1 MAISPRHGDRPT
13 SPEQPHG
20 RASERISGVT
30 AQATAPA
37 PLQLVLGEEELL
49 IERAVR
55 GALDAARA
63 ADPAAELTRV
73 RVSELTPPE
82 LAELVSPSLFA
93 EGRVIVLESAQDI
106 SQELADAVTAYLKSP
121 AEGVV
126 LVVVHTGGG
135 RSKAGKALPAALRK
149 AGAEVTECP
158 KLTKPADRDAF
169 VRNEVRRV
177 GGKIDPAGVAALID
191 AVGSDL
197 RELSSAATQLVAD
210 TGGRVDAEAVRR
222 YHRGR
227 ADVTGFAVAEKAVSG
242 DRAAALESLRWA
254 EQLGVPPVLLA
265 DALAD
270 AVRTIARVS
279 AAGRGNP
286 NQLAAELGMPPWKIR
301 KAQGQARGWGQDGL
315 AAAMQVVARLNAEVK
330 GVAADPSYALE
341 RAVLEVAAAKG

>member
-1 MAISPRHGDRPT
+1 M
-13 SPEQPHG
+13 
-20 RASERISGVT
+20 T

-55 GALDAARA
+55 ETLAAARA
-63 ADPAAELTRV
+63 TDPTAELTRV
-73 RVSELTPPE
+73 RVSDLTAPE
-82 LAELVSPSLFA
+82 LAELVSPSLFS

-106 SQELADAVTAYLKSP
+106 SQELADAVASYLKDP
-121 AEGVV
+121 ADGVV

-135 RSKAGKALPAALRK
+135 RSKAGKSLPAALKK

-158 KLTKPADRDAF
+158 KLTKPAEREQF
-169 VRNEVRRV
+169 VRHEVRRV
-177 GGKIDPAGVAALID
+177 GGKIDPAGVAALLD

-210 TGGRVDAEAVRR
+210 TGGTVDADAVRR

-242 DRAAALESLRWA
+242 DRSAALESLRWA
-254 EQLGVPPVLLA
+254 MQLGVPHVLVA

-279 AAGRGNP
+279 GAGRGNP
-286 NQLAAELGMPPWKIR
+286 NQLAGELGMPPWKIR
-301 KAQGQARGWGQDGL
+301 KAQGQSRGWNPDGL
-315 AAAMQVVARLNAEVK
+315 ATAMRVVARLNAEVK
-330 GVAADPSYALE
+330 GAAADPGYALE

>member
-1 MAISPRHGDRPT
+1 M
-13 SPEQPHG
+13 
-20 RASERISGVT
+20 T

-37 PLQLVLGEEELL
+37 PLHLVLGEEELL

-55 GALDAARA
+55 ETLAAARA
-63 ADPAAELTRV
+63 MDATAELTRV
-73 RVSELTPPE
+73 RVSDLTAPE
-82 LAELVSPSLFA
+82 LAELVSPSLFS

-106 SQELADAVTAYLKSP
+106 SQELADAVAAYLKDP
-121 AEGVV
+121 ADGVV

-135 RSKAGKALPAALRK
+135 RSKAGKALPAALKK
-149 AGAEVTECP
+149 AGAEITECP
-158 KLTKPADRDAF
+158 KLTKPAEREQF
-169 VRNEVRRV
+169 VRHEVRRV
-177 GGKIDPAGVAALID
+177 GGKIDPAGVAALLD

-210 TGGRVDAEAVRR
+210 TGGTVDADAVRR

-254 EQLGVPPVLLA
+254 MQLGVPHVLVA

-279 AAGRGNP
+279 GAGRGNP
-286 NQLAAELGMPPWKIR
+286 NQLAGELGMPPWKIR
-301 KAQGQARGWGQDGL
+301 KAQGQSRGWNPDGL
-315 AAAMQVVARLNAEVK
+315 ATAMRVVARLNAEVK
-330 GVAADPSYALE
+330 GVAADPGYALE
-341 RAVLEVAAAKG
+341 RAVLQVAAAKGDR

>member
-1 MAISPRHGDRPT
+1 
-13 SPEQPHG
+13 
-20 RASERISGVT
+20 VT

-37 PLQLVLGEEELL
+37 PLHLVLGEEELL

-55 GALDAARA
+55 ETLAASRA
-63 ADPAAELTRV
+63 IDSTAELTRA
-73 RVSELTPPE
+73 RVSDLTAPE
-82 LAELVSPSLFA
+82 LAELVSPSLFS

-106 SQELADAVTAYLKSP
+106 SQELADAVTSYLKDP
-121 AEGVV
+121 AAGIV

-135 RSKAGKALPAALRK
+135 RSKAGKTLPAVLKK

-158 KLTKPADRDAF
+158 KLTKPAEREQF
-169 VRNEVRRV
+169 VRHEVRRA

-197 RELSSAATQLVAD
+197 RELSSAAMQLVAD
-210 TGGRVDAEAVRR
+210 AGGVVDADAVHR

-254 EQLGVPPVLLA
+254 MQLGVPHVLVA

-279 AAGRGNP
+279 GAGRGNP
-286 NQLAAELGMPPWKIR
+286 NQLAGELGMPPWKVR
-301 KAQGQARGWGQDGL
+301 KAQGQSRGWNQDGL
-315 AAAMQVVARLNAEVK
+315 ATAMRVVARLNAEVK
-330 GVAADPSYALE
+330 GVAADPGYALE
-341 RAVLEVAAAKG
+341 RAVLQVAAAKGDR

>member
-1 MAISPRHGDRPT
+1 
-13 SPEQPHG
+13 
-20 RASERISGVT
+20 VT

-55 GALDAARA
+55 ETLAAARA
-63 ADPAAELTRV
+63 IDATAELTRV
-73 RVSELTPPE
+73 RVSDLTAPE
-82 LAELVSPSLFA
+82 LAELVSPSLFS
-93 EGRVIVLESAQDI
+93 EGRVIVLEAAQDI
-106 SQELADAVTAYLKSP
+106 SQELADAVAGYLKDP
-121 AEGVV
+121 ADGVV

-135 RSKAGKALPAALRK
+135 RSKAGKTLPAALKK

-158 KLTKPADRDAF
+158 KLTKPAEREQF
-169 VRNEVRRV
+169 VRHEVRRV

-210 TGGRVDAEAVRR
+210 TGGTVDAEAVRR

-227 ADVTGFAVAEKAVSG
+227 ADVTGFAVAERAVSG
-242 DRAAALESLRWA
+242 DRSAALESLRWA
-254 EQLGVPPVLLA
+254 MQLGVPHVLVA

-279 AAGRGNP
+279 GAGRGNP
-286 NQLAAELGMPPWKIR
+286 NQLAGELGMPPWKVR
-301 KAQGQARGWGQDGL
+301 KAQGQSRGWNQDGL
-315 AAAMQVVARLNAEVK
+315 ATAMRVVARLNAEVK
-330 GVAADPSYALE
+330 GVAADPGYALE
-341 RAVLEVAAAKG
+341 RAVLQVAAAKGDR

>member
-1 MAISPRHGDRPT
+1 
-13 SPEQPHG
+13 
-20 RASERISGVT
+20 VT

-55 GALDAARA
+55 EALTAARA
-63 ADPAAELTRV
+63 MDATAELTRV
-73 RVSELTPPE
+73 RVSDLTAPE
-82 LAELVSPSLFA
+82 LAELVSPSLFS

-106 SQELADAVTAYLKSP
+106 SQELADAVAAYLKDP
-121 AEGVV
+121 ADGVV

-135 RSKAGKALPAALRK
+135 RSKAGKSLPAVLKK
-149 AGAEVTECP
+149 AGAEITECP
-158 KLTKPADRDAF
+158 KLTKPAEREQF
-169 VRNEVRRV
+169 VRHEVRRV

-210 TGGRVDAEAVRR
+210 TGGAVDAEAVRR

-227 ADVTGFAVAEKAVSG
+227 ADVTGFAVAERAVSG

-254 EQLGVPPVLLA
+254 MQLGVPHVLVA

-279 AAGRGNP
+279 GAGRGNP
-286 NQLAAELGMPPWKIR
+286 NQLAGELGMPPWKIR
-301 KAQGQARGWGQDGL
+301 KAQGQSRGWNQDGL
-315 AAAMQVVARLNAEVK
+315 ATAMRVVARLNAEVK
-330 GVAADPSYALE
+330 GVAADPGYALE
-341 RAVLEVAAAKG
+341 RAVLEVAAAKGDR

>member
-1 MAISPRHGDRPT
+1 M
-13 SPEQPHG
+13 
-20 RASERISGVT
+20 T

-37 PLQLVLGEEELL
+37 PLHLVLGEEELL

-55 GALDAARA
+55 DTLAAARA
-63 ADPAAELTRV
+63 MDATAELTRA
-73 RVSELTPPE
+73 RVSDLTAPE
-82 LAELVSPSLFA
+82 LAELVSPSLFS

-106 SQELADAVTAYLKSP
+106 SQELSDAVSSYLKDP
-121 AEGVV
+121 ADGVV

-135 RSKAGKALPAALRK
+135 RSKAGKTLPAVLKK

-158 KLTKPADRDAF
+158 KMTKPAEREQF
-169 VRNEVRRV
+169 VRHEVRRA

-210 TGGRVDAEAVRR
+210 AGGVVDADAVHR

-242 DRAAALESLRWA
+242 DRSAALESLRWA
-254 EQLGVPPVLLA
+254 MQLGVPHVLVA

-279 AAGRGNP
+279 GAGRGNP
-286 NQLAAELGMPPWKIR
+286 NQLAGELGMPPWKVR
-301 KAQGQARGWGQDGL
+301 KAQGQSRGWNQDGL
-315 AAAMQVVARLNAEVK
+315 ATAMRVVARLNAEVK
-330 GVAADPSYALE
+330 GVAADPGYALE
-341 RAVLEVAAAKG
+341 RAVLQVAAAKGDR

>member
-1 MAISPRHGDRPT
+1 M
-13 SPEQPHG
+13 
-20 RASERISGVT
+20 T

-37 PLQLVLGEEELL
+37 PLHLVLGEEELL

-55 GALDAARA
+55 ETLAASRALDAT
-63 ADPAAELTRV
+63 AELTRV
-73 RVSELTPPE
+73 RVSDLTAPE
-82 LAELVSPSLFA
+82 LAELVSPSLFS

-106 SQELADAVTAYLKSP
+106 SQELSDAVASYLKDP
-121 AEGVV
+121 ADGVV

-135 RSKAGKALPAALRK
+135 RSKAGKTLPAVLKK

-158 KLTKPADRDAF
+158 KMTKPAEREQF
-169 VRNEVRRV
+169 VRHEVRRA
-177 GGKIDPAGVAALID
+177 GGKIDPGGVAALID

-210 TGGRVDAEAVRR
+210 AGGTVDADAVHR

-242 DRAAALESLRWA
+242 DRSAALESLRWA
-254 EQLGVPPVLLA
+254 MQLGVPHVLVA

-279 AAGRGNP
+279 GAGRGNP
-286 NQLAAELGMPPWKIR
+286 NQLAGELGMPPWKIR
-301 KAQGQARGWGQDGL
+301 KAQGQVRGWNQDGL
-315 AAAMQVVARLNAEVK
+315 ATAMRVVARLNAEVK
-330 GVAADPSYALE
+330 GVAADPGYALE
-341 RAVLEVAAAKG
+341 RAVLEVAAAKGDR

>member
-1 MAISPRHGDRPT
+1 M
-13 SPEQPHG
+13 
-20 RASERISGVT
+20 T

-37 PLQLVLGEEELL
+37 PLHLVLGEEELL

-55 GALDAARA
+55 ETLAGARA
-63 ADPAAELTRV
+63 MDATAELTRV
-73 RVSELTPPE
+73 RVSDLTAPE
-82 LAELVSPSLFA
+82 LAELVSPSLFS

-106 SQELADAVTAYLKSP
+106 SQELADAVAAYLKDP
-121 AEGVV
+121 ADGVV

-135 RSKAGKALPAALRK
+135 RSKAGKSLPAALKK

-158 KLTKPADRDAF
+158 KLTKPAEREQF
-169 VRNEVRRV
+169 VRHEVRRV
-177 GGKIDPAGVAALID
+177 GGKIDPAGVAALLD

-210 TGGRVDAEAVRR
+210 TGGAVDADAVRR

-254 EQLGVPPVLLA
+254 MQLGVPHVLVA

-279 AAGRGNP
+279 GAGRGNP
-286 NQLAAELGMPPWKIR
+286 NQLAGELGMPPWKIR
-301 KAQGQARGWGQDGL
+301 KAQGQSRGWNPDGL
-315 AAAMQVVARLNAEVK
+315 ATAMRVVARLNAEVK
-330 GVAADPSYALE
+330 GVAADPGYALE
-341 RAVLEVAAAKG
+341 RAVLEVAAAKGDR

>member
-1 MAISPRHGDRPT
+1 M
-13 SPEQPHG
+13 
-20 RASERISGVT
+20 T

-37 PLQLVLGEEELL
+37 PLHLVLGEEELL

-55 GALDAARA
+55 ETLAAARA
-63 ADPAAELTRV
+63 MDATAELTRV
-73 RVSELTPPE
+73 RVSDLTAPE
-82 LAELVSPSLFA
+82 LAELVSPSLFS

-106 SQELADAVTAYLKSP
+106 SQELADAVAAYLKDP
-121 AEGVV
+121 ADGVV

-135 RSKAGKALPAALRK
+135 RSKAGKTLPAVLKK

-158 KLTKPADRDAF
+158 KLTKPAEREQF
-169 VRNEVRRV
+169 VRHEVRRV

-210 TGGRVDAEAVRR
+210 TGGAVDAEAVRR

-254 EQLGVPPVLLA
+254 MQLGVPHVLVA

-270 AVRTIARVS
+270 AVRTIARV
-279 AAGRGNP
+279 AGAGRGNP
-286 NQLAAELGMPPWKIR
+286 NQMAGELGMPPWKIR
-301 KAQGQARGWGQDGL
+301 KAQGQSRGWNPDGL
-315 AAAMQVVARLNAEVK
+315 ATAMRVVARLNAEVK
-330 GVAADPSYALE
+330 GVAADPGYALE
-341 RAVLEVAAAKG
+341 RAVLEVAAAKGDR

>member
-1 MAISPRHGDRPT
+1 M
-13 SPEQPHG
+13 
-20 RASERISGVT
+20 T

-55 GALDAARA
+55 ETLAAARA
-63 ADPAAELTRV
+63 TDATAELTRV
-73 RVSELTPPE
+73 RVSDLTAPE
-82 LAELVSPSLFA
+82 LAELVSPSLFS

-106 SQELADAVTAYLKSP
+106 SQELSDAVAAYLKDP
-121 AEGVV
+121 ADGVV

-135 RSKAGKALPAALRK
+135 RSKAGKSLPAVLKK

-158 KLTKPADRDAF
+158 KLTKPAEREQF
-169 VRNEVRRV
+169 VRHEVRRV
-177 GGKIDPAGVAALID
+177 GGKIDPAGVAALLD

-210 TGGRVDAEAVRR
+210 TGGTVDADAVRR

-254 EQLGVPPVLLA
+254 MQLGVPHVLVA

-270 AVRTIARVS
+270 AVRTIARV
-279 AAGRGNP
+279 AGAGRGNP
-286 NQLAAELGMPPWKIR
+286 NQMAGELGMPPWKIR
-301 KAQGQARGWGQDGL
+301 KAQGQSRGWNPDGL
-315 AAAMQVVARLNAEVK
+315 ATAMRVVARLNAEVK
-330 GVAADPSYALE
+330 GVAADPGYALE
-341 RAVLEVAAAKG
+341 RAVLEVAAAKGDR

>member
-1 MAISPRHGDRPT
+1 
-13 SPEQPHG
+13 
-20 RASERISGVT
+20 VT

-55 GALDAARA
+55 ETLAAARA
-63 ADPAAELTRV
+63 TDATAELTRV
-73 RVSELTPPE
+73 RVSDLTAPE
-82 LAELVSPSLFA
+82 LAELVSPSLFS

-106 SQELADAVTAYLKSP
+106 SQELSDAVAAYLKDP
-121 AEGVV
+121 ADGVV

-135 RSKAGKALPAALRK
+135 RSKAGKSLPAVLKK

-158 KLTKPADRDAF
+158 KLTKPAEREQF
-169 VRNEVRRV
+169 VRHEVRRV
-177 GGKIDPAGVAALID
+177 GGKIDPAGVAALLD

-210 TGGRVDAEAVRR
+210 TGGTVDADAVRR

-254 EQLGVPPVLLA
+254 MQLGVPHVLVA

-270 AVRTIARVS
+270 AVRTIARV
-279 AAGRGNP
+279 AGAGRGNP
-286 NQLAAELGMPPWKIR
+286 NQMAGELGMPPWKIR
-301 KAQGQARGWGQDGL
+301 KAQGQSRGWNPDGL
-315 AAAMQVVARLNAEVK
+315 ATAMRVVARLNAEVK
-330 GVAADPSYALE
+330 GVAADPGYALE
-341 RAVLEVAAAKG
+341 RAVLEVAAAKGDR